1 MRWVIALLAILL
13 AAGSPFSAPR
23 FPISELETSVFDRE
37 AVATIARPESELRA
51 RPPSLKVPLLPASAK
66 SVPASS
72 ASAPEHTFRCAGPG
86 RSQESAF
93 VSEHRWDCRPRGP
106 PPIAG

>member
-23 FPISELETSVFDRE
+23 FAISELETSVFDRE

-51 RPPSLKVPLLPASAK
+51 RPPSPKVPLLPGSADG
-66 SVPASS
+66 VPASS
-72 ASAPEHTFRCAGPG
+72 ASVPEHAFRRGGPHTSPQVNLAPERP
-86 RSQESAF
+86 
-93 VSEHRWDCRPRGP
+93 DCRPRGP
-106 PPIAG
+106 PPIAT